1 MSPTYSL
8 VSVPFPCPQLLGKVF
23 LLLSYQKLWFSSFPL
38 KFGLA
43 FSMNPQLR
51 IYSLLSTHLVQE
63 RQEKEE
69 EAVPEE
75 AVDEELR

>member
-1 MSPTYSL
+1 
-8 VSVPFPCPQLLGKVF
+8 
-23 LLLSYQKLWFSSFPL
+23 
-38 KFGLA
+38 
-43 FSMNPQLR
+43 MNPQLR